1 MKKIAFVCPWYGD
14 TIKGG
19 AEAELRGLAKH
30 MAQAGIDIEI
40 ISTTVK
46 EFTADWSKNYYK
58 PGVTSEGGLQVR
70 RFKVRKRDTVS
81 FDRVNEKLMNNR
93 LPLSKDDEEIYFRE
107 MVNSPDMY
115 EFIRNNKEQYSLFVF
130 IPYMF
135 GTTYYGMQECFEKTV
150 LIPCLHDESYIYMEG
165 FKNVFPQ
172 IAGMIFHA
180 QPECDLA
187 KNVYDLEN
195 VKTYVLGEGVD
206 TDAHGDG
213 QAFRK
218 KFNIDNPF
226 VLYAGRKDAGKNI
239 YTLIEYFKVFKR
251 NAQTQNQKDMKLIL
265 LGGGT
270 VNIPSEC
277 KDDII
282 DLGFVSK
289 EDKFNAYA
297 AATCLCQPS
306 EKESFSLVVMESW
319 LSKRPVLVSGK
330 CNVTRHFASITN
342 GGLYFENY
350 YEFEGALNYFLTHKE
365 QSDLMGENGYNY
377 VMDNFSWDVI
387 VDRYY
392 KCFQEI
398 AGQGGM

>member
-1 MKKIAFVCPWYGD
+1 MNKIAFVCPWYGD

-30 MAQAGIDIEI
+30 MSAAGVDVEI

-58 PGVTSEGGLQVR
+58 PGVTMEDNLQVR
-70 RFKVRKRDTVS
+70 RFKIRKRDTVD

-93 LPLSKDDEEIYFRE
+93 LPLSKEDEEIYFRE

-115 EFIRNNKEQYSLFVF
+115 EYIRNNKQKYSLFVF

-135 GTTYYGMQECFEKTV
+135 GTTYYGIQECFEKAV
-150 LIPCLHDESYIYMEG
+150 LIPCLHDESYIYMNG
-165 FKNVFPQ
+165 FKEVFPKL
-172 IAGMIFHA
+172 AGMIFHA

-187 KNVYDLEN
+187 KRVYDLSK

-206 TDAHGDG
+206 TGVKGDAK
-213 QAFRK
+213 AFRE
-218 KFNIDNPF
+218 KFNIYSQF
-226 VLYAGRKDAGKNI
+226 VLYAGRKDRGKNI
-239 YTLIEYFKVFKR
+239 YTLIEYFSQFKR
-251 NAQTQNQKDMKLIL
+251 NAVTQDQKDMKLLL

-270 VNIPSEC
+270 VDIPEKYKSE
-277 KDDII
+277 II

-319 LSKRPVLVSGK
+319 LCKRPVLVSGK
-330 CNVTRHFASITN
+330 CNVTRHFASLTN
-342 GGLYFENY
+342 GGLYFESY
-350 YEFEGALNYFLTHKE
+350 YEFEGALNYLINHKDD
-365 QSDLMGENGYNY
+365 SDIMGENGYNY
-377 VMDNFSWDVI
+377 VMNNFAWDVI

-392 KCFQEI
+392 KCFQEL
-398 AGQGGM
+398 AEQGGM